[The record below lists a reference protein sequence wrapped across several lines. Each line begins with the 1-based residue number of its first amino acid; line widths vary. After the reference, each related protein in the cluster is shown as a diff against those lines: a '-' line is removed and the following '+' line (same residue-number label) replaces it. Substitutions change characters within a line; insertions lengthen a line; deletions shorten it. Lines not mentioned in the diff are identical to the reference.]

1 MKTIELTKSKGL
13 RGEVTPPP
21 DKSISHRSIMFASMA
36 KGKSVVRNFLRAED
50 PLSTI
55 KAFRMLGI
63 QITDSAIGE
72 VTIEGKGL
80 NGFTEPF
87 DVIDCG
93 NSGTTI
99 RLISGLLAGNR
110 IPLNPDR
117 GRFTET
123 EAHGESDQS
132 SQTDGGTNSARG
144 GNRYPPSSYNR
155 HGIESYRLDD
165 AHCISTGEI
174 LHNIGRTVCRRDD
187 DDH

>member
-1 MKTIELTKSKGL
+1 MKTVELTKSKGL

-36 KGKSVVRNFLRAED
+36 EGKSVVRNFLRAED

-63 QITDSAIGE
+63 PITEVATGE

-80 NGFTEPF
+80 NGLTEPF

-99 RLISGLLAGNR
+99 RLISGLLGR
-110 IPLNPDR
+110 ESIPLHSHR
-117 GRFTET
+117 RRFIEAET
-123 EAHGESDQS
+123 HGESNKS
-132 SQTDGGTNSARG
+132 
-144 GNRYPPSSYNR
+144 P
-155 HGIESYRLDD
+155 
-165 AHCISTGEI
+165 
-174 LHNIGRTVCRRDD
+174 
-187 DDH
+187 